1 MPANRM
7 KDGVS
12 FLSYRLFLLDRCHPT
27 TKTANLLIPS
37 FAKPLSLSF
46 QSKLFRRSEH
56 AVLAYYM
63 EAQRPFVQLSEINI
77 DLLLK

>member
-1 MPANRM
+1 VPANRM

-37 FAKPLSLSF
+37 FANHSHSF

-56 AVLAYYM
+56 AVLAYGGSATVCPTKWNKYWS
-63 EAQRPFVQLSEINI
+63 FT
-77 DLLLK
+77 